1 MNHVNQFILRL
12 VAAGCVTGPAVLSLA
27 RPSDVAETLS
37 LGLRGVYFVPNEG
50 QWSDSDVAF
59 GFNTTGLDVAFRK
72 SLLTMHLGRVIEP
85 KGSSTISECGGL
97 AATRKIV
104 MDADIPD
111 ASATEGLQDTGAAW
125 ESVTLAVTFPGSNDV
140 TPVGVQQQAA
150 RFNYFVGGENRTRA
164 RNIVSFAEIVYKSLY
179 DGVDLHV
186 MGSDSGIL
194 KYEFHVAPGVDAS
207 RIRIAYDGIESLCI
221 DDTGDLHINT
231 ALGTMTDAAP
241 LVWQIIDGTRV
252 SIAAQFELLDDHTY
266 CIALNGPVDP
276 TQELILDPDVDWMT
290 YLGGSDED
298 AGYRV
303 ALDAND
309 NAFVAGNTFSTD
321 FEGRTNE
328 HHGTHPKD
336 IYVAKVN
343 ASGAL
348 QWVTYLGGS
357 AYDEDFGIVLDASAN
372 AYITGNTVSTDFD
385 GKLNEHHG
393 GTDDAFVVK
402 VDPSGAVQWMT
413 FLGGTSTD
421 YGFGIT
427 MDAAG
432 NCFVAG
438 RSRSTDVE
446 GRTNSHHGGVHDA
459 IVFKVSPAGAVLW
472 ATYVGGNGIEPAVGI
487 DLDSQGNCVV
497 SGNTSSTDF
506 EGRNNA
512 YHGGSRDAYIAKLNS
527 SGTLQWATYLGGS
540 GREENFDLVVNAAD
554 DIFMPAYTDSPDFE
568 GRNNTYQFEDG
579 ALVRVSASGALQWM
593 TYLGGSGDDG
603 AIGIV
608 LDSAGDPLVSGYTYS
623 ADFPGRTND
632 HRGVQDA
639 FIAKVS
645 ASGVLAWTTF
655 VGGSRSDDC
664 AGITLNSAGIAFISG
679 STQSS
684 DFEGA
689 TNTYHGGGDG
699 FVAKVLLARAPVLT
713 VAATCPSGGPIQIS
727 WNGATGGSTIALLYA
742 RNTGS
747 FRIPNGNPCAGTA
760 LGLGSNQLQIA
771 YQGAAGQ
778 NGSRNLNSNTGPG
791 ACGGYLQL
799 LDVATCTTS
808 NVVRI
813 E

>member
-1 MNHVNQFILRL
+1 MNQIRHLVLRL
-12 VAAGCVTGPAVLSLA
+12 AAASCVSISLTHSLA
-27 RPSDVAETLS
+27 RQPDFAETLQ

-50 QWSDSDVAF
+50 QWSNPDVAF
-59 GFNTTGLDVAFRK
+59 GYVADELDVAFRT
-72 SLLTMHLGRVIEP
+72 SSMTMHLARLIRPGDSIPTRQGDGSAFARMRVIN
-85 KGSSTISECGGL
+85 
-97 AATRKIV
+97 
-104 MDADIPD
+104 ADTPNPD
-111 ASATEGLQDTGAAW
+111 GTSVAAW
-125 ESVTLAVTFPGSNDV
+125 ENAILAVTFPGSKDV
-140 TPVGVQQQAA
+140 TPVGAHRQAA
-150 RFNYFVGGENRTRA
+150 RFNYFVGGDSRSRA
-164 RNIVSFAEIVYKSLY
+164 RNIASFAQVVYENLY

-186 MGSDSGIL
+186 MGNANGIL
-194 KYEFHVAPGVDAS
+194 KYEFHVAPGADAS
-207 RIRIAYDGIESLCI
+207 QISIAYQGVDSLCI
-221 DDTGDLHINT
+221 DSAGNLHINT
-231 ALGTMTDAAP
+231 KFGTLTDAAP
-241 LVWQIIDGTRV
+241 LVWQRSNAGRTPVPAR
-252 SIAAQFELLDDHTY
+252 FELQDDHTY
-266 CIALNGPVDP
+266 RIALDGPVDP
-276 TQELILDPDVDWMT
+276 AHELILDPDVDWMT

-303 ALDAND
+303 ALDGDD
-309 NAFVAGNTFSTD
+309 NAYVAGNTFSTD

-343 ASGAL
+343 AFGVL

-357 AYDEDFGIVLDASAN
+357 AYDEDFGIAMDGLGN
-372 AYITGNTVSTDFD
+372 AYVTGNTVSTDFD

-402 VDPSGAVQWMT
+402 VNPSGAVEWMT

-427 MDAAG
+427 LDAAG

-438 RSRSTDVE
+438 RSRSIDVE
-446 GRTNSHHGGVHDA
+446 GRTNDHHGGVHDA
-459 IVFKVSPAGAVLW
+459 IVFKVSPAGAVQW
-472 ATYVGGNGIEPAVGI
+472 ATYLGGNGIEPAVGI
-487 DLDSQGNCVV
+487 DLDSQGNCLV

-506 EGRNNA
+506 EGSNNA
-512 YHGGSRDAYIAKLNS
+512 YHGGSRDAFIAKLNP
-527 SGTLQWATYLGGS
+527 SGSIQWATYLGGS

-554 DIFMPAYTDSPDFE
+554 DVFMPAYTDSPDFE
-568 GRNNTYQFEDG
+568 GRNNAYQFEDG

-593 TYLGGSGDDG
+593 TYLGGSDDDG
-603 AIGIV
+603 AIGIA
-608 LDSAGDPLVSGYTYS
+608 LDAAGDPLISGYTYS
-623 ADFPGRTND
+623 ADFPGRTNE

-645 ASGVLAWTTF
+645 ASGVLAWATF
-655 VGGSRSDDC
+655 IGGSRSDDC
-664 AGITLNSAGIAFISG
+664 AGVTLNTAGDAFISG

-689 TNTYHGGGDG
+689 TNAYHGGGDA
-699 FVAKVLLARAPVLT
+699 FVAKVILAQPPVLT
-713 VAATCPSGGPIQIS
+713 VTATCPTGGPIQIA
-727 WNGATGGSTIALLYA
+727 WNGATGGGTIVLLYA

-760 LGLGSNQLQIA
+760 LGLGSNQLQNA

-778 NGSRNLNSNTGPG
+778 NGSRNLNSSTGPG

-799 LDVATCTTS
+799 LDVASCMTS